1 MDLVLVL
8 FHSIKNKN
16 KEKKIIRI
24 YTIIIQQTSDLFLLY
39 YNLNICNYVVERL
52 SSK

>member
-8 FHSIKNKN
+8 FHSIKNIN

-24 YTIIIQQTSDLFLLY
+24 LMIIIQQTSDLFI
-39 YNLNICNYVVERL
+39 YNLNICNYVAERL